1 MAKSHGAQVGIVLID
16 PETYEP
22 YKAEFVQNIVEGDVD
37 TTLLA
42 KESKQND
49 EIAAIQAVDA
59 TLNGTID
66 VNVVSS
72 ATPML
77 ATNGASASNQVDILA
92 AINDVGDTLEQP
104 LTIVTSGPLDV
115 DVASLPL
122 PTGAAT
128 EETLNNVLTQV
139 TGTKNVNVTN
149 ASIPVTDAG
158 GSLTVDGSVAVTN
171 TVFPINDN
179 GGSITIDAT
188 SLPLPA
194 GAATAANQVET
205 NNALAGT
212 LSVAVTN
219 PTIAVTQTSQPLPT
233 GAATESTLSAVN
245 AKITTGSQTKATSL
259 TVGLADD
266 QVVETS
272 VKQVI
277 TTGQALATPVNS
289 VVTVAVGDTQ
299 TMLVAVRSGG
309 VAGGVIAFEVTQDGI
324 NWVSIAGR
332 STQAIVAAGALATP
346 TLAANTTY
354 SYVFSTAGWASFR
367 TRVTTVLGSG
377 ATIGFGAT
385 SASSDPTVLVSG
397 TVAVSGTVTTTV
409 SGTATTTPQVGSSF
423 LLSSAASTNATLVKN
438 AAGNLY
444 ELTVSNTSA
453 STAYV
458 KFHNS
463 NAAPTVGTTAVLFTV
478 PVPASSIV
486 QMDWGA
492 LGKRFPNGISYSTTA
507 GVAAND
513 TAAILVGVQISGTFA

>member
-1 MAKSHGAQVGIVLID
+1 MGYGAQVGIILID
-16 PETYEP
+16 PATNEP
-22 YKAEFVQNIVEGDVD
+22 YKAGVTLNTVEGDLD
-37 TTLLA
+37 TELLA
-42 KESKQND
+42 KEAKQD
-49 EIAAIQAVDA
+49 AEIAAIQAVDS
-59 TLNGTID
+59 TLQGTLD
-66 VNVVSS
+66 VNITNASS
-72 ATPML
+72 PLPAGAAT
-77 ATNGASASNQVDILA
+77 ASNQMAEVA
-92 AINDVGDTLEQP
+92 AINDVTAALGETLTVAP
-104 LTIVTSGPLDV
+104 SGTFPV
-115 DVASLPL
+115 SATALPL

-128 EETLNNVLTQV
+128 ESTLSGVLAAVSGTQTVNIANTPIPV
-139 TGTKNVNVTN
+139 TDNGSSLTVDGSVQITN
-149 ASIPVTDAG
+149 ASIPVT
-158 GSLTVDGSVAVTN
+158 
-171 TVFPINDN
+171 DN

-188 SLPLPA
+188 SLPLPT

-219 PTIAVTQTSQPLPT
+219 PSIAVTQTSQPLPA

-245 AKITTGSQTKATSL
+245 TKITTGSQTKATSL

-309 VAGGVIAFEVTQDGI
+309 VAGGVISFEVTQDGT

-397 TVAVSGTVTTTV
+397 TVAISGTVTTTV

-492 LGKRFPNGISYSTTA
+492 LGKRFPNGISYSMTA
-507 GVAAND
+507 NVGAGD
-513 TAAILVGVQISGTFA
+513 TNAVLAGVQISGTFA